1 MNYYKKSAGG
11 LLRTGGRSEATEH
24 SSRWNWI
31 IKKWKWLAHNETPT
45 MQRME
50 ATKVYKK

>member
-1 MNYYKKSAGG
+1 V
-11 LLRTGGRSEATEH
+11 EAARLECE
-24 SSRWNWI
+24 
-31 IKKWKWLAHNETPT
+31 NETPT